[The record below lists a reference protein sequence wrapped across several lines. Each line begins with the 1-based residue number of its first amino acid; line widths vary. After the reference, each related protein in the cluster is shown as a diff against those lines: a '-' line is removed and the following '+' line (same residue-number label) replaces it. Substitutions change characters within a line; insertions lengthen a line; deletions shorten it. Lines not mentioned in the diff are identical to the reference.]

1 MNLQEKMTAALKEAM
16 RSKDEAAVSSLR
28 LALTAL
34 KMREKELRRALN
46 DQETTAVISS
56 QIKQRREAIEQ
67 YRSGG
72 REDLAEAEE
81 SELQVLERFMPEQLS
96 EEKLSQA
103 VDEII
108 AEVGAMDMKDMGR
121 VMKAA
126 MARLAGQADGRRIN
140 TMVKEK
146 LSP

>member
-46 DQETTAVISS
+46 DQETTAVVSS

-126 MARLAGQADGRRIN
+126 MAKLAGQADGRRIN